1 MPSKRLFIAVAILVV
16 VLLTAGWWAADIQ
29 TAQMQRWLATG
40 HLPPIGNPWKGTSTP
55 DFYYYM
61 TINAICVS
69 IVLLIPAIGAF
80 VLRRPAGNGPVWL
93 MFWTAAW
100 FAFVVHLWYGV
111 VHVLG
116 GYVDVLLACIF
127 QQKGVSQ
134 RIVSVDLVED
144 IKRPGVE
151 RRGDAIGS
159 VDVSQDL
166 QIH

>member
-1 MPSKRLFIAVAILVV
+1 MPSKRVFIAVAILVV

-29 TAQMQRWLATG
+29 TTQMQRWLATG

-116 GYVDVLLACIF
+116 GVAAVFHD
-127 QQKGVSQ
+127 
-134 RIVSVDLVED
+134 SV
-144 IKRPGVE
+144 
-151 RRGDAIGS
+151 
-159 VDVSQDL
+159 
-166 QIH
+166 